1 MNSPSQGSITSKVA
15 EFLLIGLKSTTFSTN
30 FALNNALL
38 TRVLTIFPET
48 NQVKLASGKVL
59 LMKQVICKVSP
70 TRCLV
75 LNPETVGLSSGFT
88 EKVQSKKMVKMN
100 QKAQV
105 RSSTIMLSLV
115 KKHILLSSNRPSPI
129 IKSPSTSKTS
139 ATLYSYI
146 HFLSSLTHFRM

>member
-1 MNSPSQGSITSKVA
+1 MA

-115 KKHILLSSNRPSPI
+115 KKHILLSSNRPSPVI
-129 IKSPSTSKTS
+129 YYIGRYMTKNISTSK
-139 ATLYSYI
+139 
-146 HFLSSLTHFRM
+146 SLQFANTVAKNSKMIL

>member
-1 MNSPSQGSITSKVA
+1 MA

-75 LNPETVGLSSGFT
+75 LNPETVGLPSGLT
-88 EKVQSKKMVKMN
+88 EKSPKQKKMVKMN
-100 QKAQV
+100 QL

-115 KKHILLSSNRPSPI
+115 LKKYISDYQTSP
-129 IKSPSTSKTS
+129 
-139 ATLYSYI
+139 
-146 HFLSSLTHFRM
+146 